1 MPAADELTDAVTS
14 VSSDLATGPDAA
26 GRARHVAR
34 GFLGKAPIGEAAE
47 MSDAVELVV
56 SELVTN
62 AVRHAHGRM
71 CRMELTDLG
80 DGVEIAVSDG
90 DPTPPR
96 WRSPDLSGGGGGF
109 GWPLVHR
116 LASSVRVST
125 RLTGKTVHAVVV
137 PGLVPA

>member
-1 MPAADELTDAVTS
+1 MSAADELTDAVTC

-26 GRARHVAR
+26 GRARRVAR
-34 GFLGKAPIGEAAE
+34 GFLRKTPLGGAPEVG
-47 MSDAVELVV
+47 DAVELVV

-62 AVRHAHGRM
+62 AVRHAHGKE

-80 DGVEIAVSDG
+80 DGVEIAVSDA

-96 WRSPDLSGGGGGF
+96 WRSPDLSGGGGF
-109 GWPLVHR
+109 GWHLVHR
-116 LASSVRVST
+116 LAASVRVST
-125 RLTGKTVHAVVV
+125 RLTGKTVHAIVV